1 MVRSDT
7 SLSFVVKLEH
17 LISCL
22 DGEAARR
29 VESLQ
34 LIGSN
39 LSVTWETLTTR
50 YDNHCIRLS
59 AHMRKLLSMPPATS
73 RSATEITSL
82 LDGVSPR
89 DSTKPSKKTGRDVRG
104 QGGSANL

>member
-1 MVRSDT
+1 MVGNDT
-7 SLSFVVKLEH
+7 SLSSVIKLEH

-22 DGEAARR
+22 DGETARR

-39 LSVTWETLTTR
+39 FSVTWETLTR
-50 YDNHCIRLS
+50 SYDNHFVRLS

-73 RSATEITSL
+73 RSDTGITSL

-89 DSTKPSKKTGRDVRG
+89 DSTRPSEKTGRDVRG